1 MTDLAPDDPFDLLV
15 TGAGRCGLTA
25 ALAAR
30 RATPDARIA
39 ILEALPQPGGSTRT
53 QRTNGFACELGA
65 FAYARKELDPLLAL
79 LPQPPVPIEALAAG
93 RTGWSWDGTAL
104 APVEV
109 TATPWSFRSGNEEL
123 AQACR
128 RALGPALRLGRAVV
142 AVRAHGGGFEVDLA
156 GEVPT
161 TLHTR
166 ELHLCTPTDVAARWL
181 GALDPGLVA
190 AERIRRE
197 PRAFVFCGGY
207 QRDLPEL
214 TGYGVLPVAG
224 EDHILAEAIFCSHV
238 FPGRALPGQLL
249 VRLEVH
255 GPALDGDDAA
265 VLQAALAELRR
276 WTGCGDQF
284 GLTKVHRFTEEV
296 GDGALVECR
305 TRVRGLAARVPGLR
319 WR

>member
-1 MTDLAPDDPFDLLV
+1 MTDQAPSPPFDQLV
-15 TGAGRCGLTA
+15 VGAGSRGL
-25 ALAAR
+25 LAVLTAR
-30 RATPDARIA
+30 RADPDAA
-39 ILEALPQPGGSTRT
+39 VVVLEALPQPGGSTRT
-53 QRTNGFACELGA
+53 QRSNGFGCELGA
-65 FAYARKELDPLLAL
+65 FAYGREELAPLLEL
-79 LPQPPVPIEALAAG
+79 LAQPPVPIEALASA

-109 TATPWSFRSGNEEL
+109 TAVPWSFRSGNEEL

-128 RALGPALRLGRAVV
+128 RELGPALRLGRAAV
-142 AVRAHGGGFEVDLA
+142 AVRALAEGFEVDLA

-161 TLHTR
+161 TLHAR
-166 ELHLCTPTDVAARWL
+166 KLHLNTPTDVAARLL

-197 PRAFVFCGGY
+197 PRGFVFLGGY

-214 TGYGVLPVAG
+214 TGYGVLPVEGA
-224 EDHILAEAIFCSHV
+224 DHLLAEAIFCSHV

-265 VLQAALAELRR
+265 VLQAALTELRR
-276 WTGCGDQF
+276 WTGCGDRF
-284 GLTKVHRFTEEV
+284 GFTKVHRFTEEA

-305 TRVRGLAARVPGLR
+305 TRLRGLAARVPGLR